1 MSRFRRLKRVLIP
14 GIHAAAGVM
23 LLLTTSLAI
32 SHPALAAVTWRATAG
47 AQTGDKGIQALAFL
61 PNEIT
66 VDVGDSI
73 TWTFATDEI
82 HTLTFLAPG
91 QQPPPFQ
98 IAPVTPDNFVY
109 HGTEFVN
116 SGTKVTGQSYT
127 VSFATPGDFQF
138 VCLVHARMTGT
149 VHVQPAGVPYP
160 HDQAFYDA
168 QADQQRQQLL
178 AQGQLFLNQGLQQAL
193 SAPNQVTAGAG
204 NGLVMVARFLPQQLT
219 VTVGTTVLW
228 TNPDPVT
235 PHTVTFGPEPPN
247 PMTIVGTDGPGHATI
262 ASPNQ
267 AVNSGFLGASFPAG
281 SQFRVTFTAP
291 GTYQYICA
299 LHDDIGMV
307 GTIVVQPAPPPTSTP
322 APTATPRPVVVV
334 APPVAPPVLPPAP
347 PPPPPLVL
355 PPPPPPLV
363 PVRPPAPMP
372 APPPAA
378 EVPIV
383 PEADS
388 LVLLGV
394 GILGLVALKLLHRWR
409 HRAR

>member
-1 MSRFRRLKRVLIP
+1 MPLFWRLKRVLSP
-14 GIHAAAGVM
+14 GIHIAAGAT
-23 LLLTTSLAI
+23 LLLATSLA
-32 SHPALAAVTWRATAG
+32 SPVPAQAAVTWRVIAG

-73 TWTFATDEI
+73 TWAFATDEP
-82 HTLTFLAPG
+82 HTLTFLMPG

-98 IAPVTPDNFVY
+98 TAPVAPDNFVY

-116 SGTKVTGQSYT
+116 SGIKVTGQSYT
-127 VSFATPGDFQF
+127 VNFATPGDFQF
-138 VCLVHARMTGT
+138 VCLLHPRMTGT
-149 VHVQPAGVPYP
+149 VHVQPAGTPYP
-160 HDQAFYDA
+160 HDQTFYDA

-247 PMTIVGTDGPGHATI
+247 PRTIVGTDGPGHATI

-281 SQFRVTFTAP
+281 SQFRVTFTTP

-307 GTIVVQPAPPPTSTP
+307 GTIVVQPAPAPTSTP

-334 APPVAPPVLPPAP
+334 APPVVPPVPPPA

-363 PVRPPAPMP
+363 PVRPPAVAP
-372 APPPAA
+372 APPPAP

-388 LVLLGV
+388 LGLLGV
-394 GILGLVALKLLHRWR
+394 GILGLAALRLLHRWR
-409 HRAR
+409 RRPR